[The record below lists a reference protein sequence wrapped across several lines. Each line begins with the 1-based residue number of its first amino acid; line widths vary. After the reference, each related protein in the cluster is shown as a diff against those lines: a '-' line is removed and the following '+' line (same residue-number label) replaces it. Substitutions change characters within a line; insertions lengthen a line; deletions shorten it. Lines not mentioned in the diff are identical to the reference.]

1 MRTLPLRLA
10 EAVIS
15 LYPEDA
21 EGNAVTASPV
31 WIGARVEGVELD
43 AQLEEVESTPSGAAS
58 REFEPLGELHHIRI
72 ERIWVLSAATLSGSA
87 LARGRF
93 VLEILTED
101 RRLRV
106 WHRRTYFGVT
116 MLSNRLRSQGLM
128 HYGEQQE
135 FRARRYVEASGPRAS
150 T

>member
-21 EGNAVTASPV
+21 EGNAITSSPV
-31 WIGARVEGVELD
+31 WIGARVEAVELD
-43 AQLEEVESTPSGAAS
+43 SQLEEVESTPSGAAS

-72 ERIWVLSAATLSGSA
+72 ERIWVLSTATLSGSA
-87 LARGRF
+87 LTRGRY

-101 RRLRV
+101 QRLRV
-106 WHRRTYFGVT
+106 WHRRTYSDVT
-116 MLSNRLRSQGLM
+116 MLGNRLRSQGIM

-135 FRARRYVEASGPRAS
+135 FRARRFTETGGRLPRS
-150 T
+150 